1 MIRELEE
8 KDIAECVKLIRESFG
23 TVAEEFGFTVQNAPG
38 FTAFATTEEKMKE
51 RLLVERRPMYIYC
64 EEDRIVGF
72 YFLELQ
78 DENACELN
86 NLCVSPAYRHRG
98 IGEELLQHAF
108 ERVREYRGLYHVLG
122 GVLSPINGVG
132 VDALHLQELLKR
144 LADDEVKEVIV
155 ATNPTVE
162 GEATAMYIA
171 RLLQPLGVNVTRLA
185 YGLPVGADL
194 EYADEVT
201 LNRAI
206 EGRRE
211 LN

>member
-86 NLCVSPAYRHRG
+86 TLCVSPAYRHRG

-108 ERVREYRGLYHVLG
+108 ERV
-122 GVLSPINGVG
+122 
-132 VDALHLQELLKR
+132 K
-144 LADDEVKEVIV
+144 
-155 ATNPTVE
+155 
-162 GEATAMYIA
+162 
-171 RLLQPLGVNVTRLA
+171 
-185 YGLPVGADL
+185 
-194 EYADEVT
+194 
-201 LNRAI
+201 
-206 EGRRE
+206 E
-211 LN
+211 LNCNKIRIGIVEENQVLRKWYESFGFIHLWAHKSERFPFTCGFMEKEL